1 MQPKAIQNIFNSLK
15 ACYDAS
21 ERNPV
26 TNPMVVNLY
35 MHFLNSFKAC
45 LDDEDFR
52 IDFEPTEVRVNGM
65 AIPSVVLMSEGVQW
79 VQQICSERQIDT
91 LIFEEGTTLK
101 DLQKFIAMLF
111 HPSKRFSDRDTA
123 SKMLFRQ
130 HVQSIAINPESL
142 DATFSDLDGLNIP
155 RRDSYQFSRTTE
167 LDPDIVPTH
176 QFTQSSEYSE
186 PADVAPTPHGAP
198 AGFESFQRPRRDS
211 GPVSPPAGF
220 ESFQRP
226 RRDSGPVSPPEG
238 FESFQRTSYDSGP
251 VSAPMGFESF
261 QRSHPQAEQRP
272 REQASG
278 VHLFISQEDRETLM
292 QSMFRF
298 IDHDRLKKVAE
309 SLTMMRRDMASP
321 EYEVRRLA
329 FSSYHVVVLSLVARD
344 QLRPLS
350 SILKSLDNDLRDC
363 KEIELYHVH
372 LQSLLEILKW
382 MRRKK
387 HYVRLFF
394 ALDLLAREQM
404 RKSAEIQA
412 VVKKNLDALLDL
424 SLIEELMRLEMPE
437 VKPYF
442 KSLFVQHGLGVVDP
456 CMQALFLSED
466 RSVRRKLLE
475 ILMRLGPMIYPLLLK
490 ELDRAIRRDSPWYI
504 KRNLLTIMAKEPP
517 VELLPFLDQLLEE
530 RNTRILDLVYRC
542 LFLINDR
549 SAVEKGKMLLKR
561 ASGGLRTKLFQY
573 VRLSKEP
580 AYARFIAGLY
590 ESEEHL
596 KEKIDIIHILATL
609 DSADTIAFFDKILKK
624 TRLFESKDEARLR
637 AEAAKALAA
646 SEHAAART
654 ALTKYARD
662 KNEVVRE
669 MVEKIA
675 KDTPS

>member
-35 MHFLNSFKAC
+35 QHFLNSFKAF

-65 AIPSVVLMSEGVQW
+65 AIPSVVWMSEGVQW
-79 VQQICSERQIDT
+79 LQQICSERQIDT

-176 QFTQSSEYSE
+176 QFTQSSEFRE
-186 PADVAPTPHGAP
+186 PEDVAPRPQGAP
-198 AGFESFQRPRRDS
+198 AGFESFQRS
-211 GPVSPPAGF
+211 
-220 ESFQRP
+220 RP
-226 RRDSGPVSPPEG
+226 DKGPVSPPEG
-238 FESFQRTSYDSGP
+238 FESFQRTGYDSGP

-261 QRSHPQAEQRP
+261 QRSHPRQEQRP
-272 REQASG
+272 RKSESG

-298 IDHDRLKKVAE
+298 IDQDRLKKVAE
-309 SLTMMRRDMASP
+309 SLTMMRRDMGSP

-329 FSSYHVVVLSLVARD
+329 FSSYHVVVLSLTARD

-382 MRRKK
+382 MRKKK

-424 SLIEELMRLEMPE
+424 SLIEELMRLEIPE

-490 ELDRAIRRDSPWYI
+490 ELDSAIRRDSPWYI
-504 KRNLLTIMAKEPP
+504 KRNLLTIMAKDPP

-549 SAVEKGKMLLKR
+549 SAVEKGKLLLKR

-590 ESEEHL
+590 DGEENL

-624 TRLFESKDEARLR
+624 TRLFESKEEGRLR

-662 KNEVVRE
+662 KNEVVRA

-675 KDTPS
+675 KDTNTT